1 MLVKY
6 GQLMDD
12 YVYME
17 SLRKAE
23 HHKMFNFFFRYK
35 ILIRDYSGNL
45 LEIHKK
51 NYVRKKINVVSI
63 GNNDSL
69 PFEHDHVCDIVAFTQ
84 DISKDTCR
92 IAPSYLTG

>member
-12 YVYME
+12 YVYTE

-23 HHKMFNFFFRYK
+23 HHKTFNFFLRYK

-45 LEIHKK
+45 VEIYKK
-51 NYVRKKINVVSI
+51 SKKE
-63 GNNDSL
+63 GRL
-69 PFEHDHVCDIVAFTQ
+69 MEC
-84 DISKDTCR
+84 
-92 IAPSYLTG
+92 L